1 MEDASAATK
10 EAKLTVAAA
19 VVVETPAGGLVD
31 TAATDPLTRETARP
45 FATSFA
51 RSPL

>member
-10 EAKLTVAAA
+10 EGKLTVTAV

-31 TAATDPLTRETARP
+31 TAATDSLTRETARP
-45 FATSFA
+45 FTTS
-51 RSPL
+51 SPL